1 MFEYDYE
8 AMKAAEKLDQ
18 YNFKELL
25 SDCYDVGYRKP
36 EDIRDAIEHRYKK
49 LKYDLDN
56 LTDLELMEY
65 LEMRYPI
72 RFEEVITYRMWYR

>member
-8 AMKAAEKLDQ
+8 AMKAAERLDQ

-25 SDCYDVGYRKP
+25 SDCYDCGRRNP
-36 EDIRDAIEHRYKK
+36 EDIKDFVEHRHKE
-49 LKYDLDN
+49 LKYDLEN
-56 LTDLELMEY
+56 LSNDEFIEY
-65 LEMRYPI
+65 LETRYPV